1 MSMKLIHSLNTPNH
15 FNKPTYN
22 NYYSGYSSNYQP
34 DNHKCRKSFRDT
46 NARNPLAYQLEKL
59 KFTYGDREF
68 ETEIKNNNLRPT
80 GASFNDCIQ
89 NPNVPDDICSIE
101 DFFKCFDK
109 ECVPMPGAEIHDN
122 FGMERDGCRQRQ
134 VNKPFMLR
142 ENLCKP
148 KNPECYPYLIEVYP
162 EPIELPPI
170 YGEWFPVPPEKD
182 PNCAVC
188 PDTTEQMNSQLE
200 QAIRNAN
207 FGGNCQGGIT
217 TYSFVI
223 TGPAYKGAQYIG
235 ENGEPLNNEK
245 GIFGEVPVA
254 QADCKQA
261 CKMKS
266 FCGSGGFG
274 YIGGV
279 AFGHAAIDYYYQV
292 LDFQQSLS
300 DNTVTTTIVMGVQ
313 LCFVS
318 SNVETITITDWF
330 TGHSTTVKYHPI
342 YNVDAIFKVVDV
354 AFMGSFTGSVPR
366 FDSGS
371 CLQSF
376 AVAKICYGSGDDY
389 RYTSREPSGGGPDQK
404 PEKRKPKED
413 EPECMEACTC
423 EQIEQLLK
431 KYLAPTVKGSIT
443 LELCGKSQQ
452 AVSWEGEGF
461 EGLNQAILKVGSG
474 LQEVVNAGLC
484 PEVNGTYQ
492 VPICS
497 DGKSGFKDYS
507 YSGKGL
513 EGLAN
518 QLKSLGEAN
527 KAAYLEFCDNQTDIK
542 IGIEKIP
549 ERVQI
554 QLSDDIALIVSKL
567 NQILDKIGKEDSLF
581 ERIIQIITLI
591 ATLLGLLNDIRSLLD
606 KQKDY
611 TPDLELLKELA
622 QEIKRLLSGNLQGS
636 IDAIRCDGTISSNS
650 WGGEGLEGLN
660 QAITAIGVNTAILHS
675 DLCELLEKKTDQIK
689 PPRLQG
695 SVDAIR
701 CDGTIKSNS
710 WDGEGFEGLN
720 QAVTAIGVNLAILH
734 ADLCGMLNEKDTFQ
748 VNEKYKCGDTEIVV
762 QENIDSIIAKELKF
776 LYDHLKRIELLIC
789 ELEECNAVP
798 VFPGDSIEERNIPAQ
813 AVITFVEQKYYPK
826 MSGSK
831 WHVSIPYPKED
842 LISEQNCWS
851 KFENLIIKKGNV
863 HGTVVWKSPNNT
875 INRFYAGL
883 FGHDENGLREFLERI
898 AGFSRLQKATI
909 RITTGGNPR
918 ARPKDVTIQAVKVV
932 VLERDD
938 QGRMVPV
945 KCCRAPKSERYLG

>member
-1 MSMKLIHSLNTPNH
+1 
-15 FNKPTYN
+15 
-22 NYYSGYSSNYQP
+22 
-34 DNHKCRKSFRDT
+34 
-46 NARNPLAYQLEKL
+46 LEKL
-59 KFTYGDREF
+59 KRTDGDNEF
-68 ETEIKNNNLRPT
+68 ETDIKNNNLRVR
-80 GASFNDCIQ
+80 GLSFSECIQ
-89 NPNVPDDICSIE
+89 NPDVPDDLCSIIE
-101 DFFKCFDK
+101 FWKCHEK
-109 ECVPMPGAEIHDN
+109 QCEPLPGAQIQDN
-122 FGMERDGCRQRQ
+122 YEMERDGCRQRQ
-134 VNKPFMLR
+134 VNRRQGSQP
-142 ENLCKP
+142 NLCRP
-148 KNPECYPYLIEVYP
+148 VNPECRPYLIEVIP
-162 EPIELPPI
+162 SPIELPPI

-182 PNCAVC
+182 PECYEC
-188 PDTTEQMNSQLE
+188 PDETDAKNSQLE
-200 QAIRNAN
+200 QAIWDAQ
-207 FGGNCQGGIT
+207 FGGNCDGEIV
-217 TYSFVI
+217 TYSFNI
-223 TGPAYKGAQYIG
+223 TGPAYKGYAYIG
-235 ENGEPLNNEK
+235 NNGEISNIEK
-245 GIFGEVPVA
+245 GVEGEVA
-254 QADCKQA
+254 TAKADCKKI
-261 CKMKS
+261 CKFS
-266 FCGSGGFG
+266 GLCGAANLIAVGGYG
-274 YIGGV
+274 L
-279 AFGHAAIDYYYQV
+279 GHDAIDYFYDV
-292 LDFQQSLS
+292 LSFSESKTRDSA
-300 DNTVTTTIVMGVQ
+300 TAKIVIGVQ
-313 LCFVS
+313 LCFIS
-318 SNVETITITDWF
+318 EIVE
-330 TGHSTTVKYHPI
+330 SVKTELGDTLAYI
-342 YNVDAIFKVVDV
+342 VYDVDAILTAHFYQFK
-354 AFMGSFTGSVPR
+354 GSFNSPITKFPK
-366 FDSGS
+366 GS
-371 CLQSF
+371 CLNSF
-376 AVAKICYGSGDDY
+376 SVAKICYGSGDDY
-389 RYTSREPSGGGPDQK
+389 RYTNREPSGGAPDQK

-413 EPECMEACTC
+413 QPECMEACTC

-431 KYLAPTVKGSIT
+431 KYLSPKVKGSII
-443 LELCGKSQQ
+443 LEPCGKSQQ
-452 AVSWEGEGF
+452 AVSWDGEGL
-461 EGLNQAILKVGSG
+461 EGLNEAILKVGSG

-484 PEVNGTYQ
+484 PEVKGTYQ
-492 VPICS
+492 VPLCS
-497 DGKSGFKDYS
+497 DGKSGFKEYS

-527 KAAYLEFCDNQTDIK
+527 KTAYLEFCDNQADIK

-591 ATLLGLLNDIRSLLD
+591 ATLLGLLNDIKSLFD

-611 TPDLELLKELA
+611 TRDLELLKELA
-622 QEIKRLLSGNLQGS
+622 QEIKGLTQEIKQLLSGNMQGS

-650 WGGEGLEGLN
+650 WSGEGLEGLN

-675 DLCELLEKKTDQIK
+675 DICELLEKKTSEIK

-701 CDGTIKSNS
+701 CDGSISSNS

-720 QAVTAIGVNLAILH
+720 QAITAIGINLAILH
-734 ADLCGMLNEKDTFQ
+734 ADLCEMLNENEKDTFQ
-748 VNEKYKCGDTEIVV
+748 ITDKYKCGDTEIVV
-762 QENIDSIIAKELKF
+762 EERIDSIIANELRF
-776 LYDHLKRIELLIC
+776 LYERLKRIELLIC

-831 WHVSIPYPKED
+831 WHISIPYPKED

-875 INRFYAGL
+875 INRFYTGL

-909 RITTGGNPR
+909 RITTGGMPR

-945 KCCRAPKSERYLG
+945 KCCRAPKKAGR